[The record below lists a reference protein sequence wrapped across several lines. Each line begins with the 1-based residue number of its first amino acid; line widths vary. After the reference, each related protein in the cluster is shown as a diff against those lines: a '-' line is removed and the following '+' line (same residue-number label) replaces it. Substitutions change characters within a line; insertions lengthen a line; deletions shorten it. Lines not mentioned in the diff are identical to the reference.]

1 MDNLSLSYDFVFKNP
16 YIKGLRL
23 YLSAQNLFC
32 LTAYKGVDPEVSLG
46 GLAPGM
52 ESTSY
57 YPRTRTFTLGVNMN
71 F

>member
-1 MDNLSLSYDFVFKNP
+1 MKESSLTKQQQKEK
-16 YIKGLRL
+16 IRER
-23 YLSAQNLFC
+23 
-32 LTAYKGVDPEVSLG
+32 YKGVDPEVSLG